1 MQVTLAKALK
11 ERSRLA
17 GKLKRNFEL
26 INRENSKIS
35 GSQRSFDM
43 HALHQESFQLHDQLT
58 QLKKIIAKANAP
70 IAEKLVEMDELKSM
84 ISYLRNV
91 DTTIGWRSQGY
102 NSENVCFE
110 AVLGSAE
117 LTAEADQ
124 LQKRAEQ
131 IQDELD
137 EFNALTKVDIPD
149 N

>member
-91 DTTIGWRSQGY
+91 NTTIGWQQQRYS
-102 NSENVCFE
+102 SEKACYE
-110 AVLGSAE
+110 AVLGSSE
-117 LTAEADQ
+117 LMAEADQ

-131 IQDELD
+131 LQDELD
-137 EFNALTKVDIPD
+137 EFNALTKVEIPEQ
-149 N
+149 

>member
-1 MQVTLAKALK
+1 
-11 ERSRLA
+11 
-17 GKLKRNFEL
+17 
-26 INRENSKIS
+26 
-35 GSQRSFDM
+35 M
-43 HALHQESFQLHDQLT
+43 HALHQECFQLHDQLT

-70 IAEKLVEMDELKSM
+70 IADKLVEMDELKSM

-91 DTTIGWRSQGY
+91 DTTIGWQKQGY
-102 NSENVCFE
+102 SSEKVCFE
-110 AVLGSAE
+110 AILGSAE
-117 LTAEADQ
+117 LMAEADQ

>member
-26 INRENSKIS
+26 INKENSKIS
-35 GSQRSFDM
+35 GSQCSFDM
-43 HALHQESFQLHDQLT
+43 HALHQECFQLHDRLT

-102 NSENVCFE
+102 NSEKVCFE

>member
-1 MQVTLAKALK
+1 MQVSLAKALK

-26 INRENSKIS
+26 INKENSMIS
-35 GSQRSFDM
+35 GSQRSFDLNK
-43 HALHQESFQLHDQLT
+43 LHQECLQLHNRLI
-58 QLKKIIAKANAP
+58 LIKKIIAKANAP

-84 ISYLRNV
+84 ICYLRNV
-91 DTTIGWRSQGY
+91 KTTIGWQQQGY
-102 NSENVCFE
+102 SSEKVCFD

-131 IQDELD
+131 LQDELD
-137 EFNALTKVDIPD
+137 DFNALTKVELPED
-149 N
+149 

>member
-26 INRENSKIS
+26 INKENSKIS
-35 GSQRSFDM
+35 GSQRSFDLNE
-43 HALHQESFQLHDQLT
+43 LHQECIQLHNSLIDV
-58 QLKKIIAKANAP
+58 KKVIAKANAP

-91 DTTIGWRSQGY
+91 NTTIGWQSQGY
-102 NSENVCFE
+102 GSEKVCYE
-110 AVLGSAE
+110 VILGDAE

-124 LQKRAEQ
+124 LQQRAEQ
-131 IQDELD
+131 LQDELD
-137 EFNALTKVDIPD
+137 EFNALTKVEIPD
-149 N
+149 K

>member
-26 INRENSKIS
+26 INKENSMIG
-35 GSQRSFDM
+35 GSERSFDL
-43 HALHQESFQLHDQLT
+43 HELHQECLQIHERLVT
-58 QLKKIIAKANAP
+58 IKKIIAKANAP

-91 DTTIGWRSQGY
+91 NTTIGWQSQGY
-102 NSENVCFE
+102 GAEKVCYE
-110 AVLGSAE
+110 VILGNAE

-124 LQKRAEQ
+124 LQKRAEHL
-131 IQDELD
+131 QDELD
-137 EFNALTKVDIPD
+137 EFNALTKVEIPD

>member
-26 INRENSKIS
+26 INKENSKIS

-43 HALHQESFQLHDQLT
+43 QELHQECFQLHDRLT

>member
-1 MQVTLAKALK
+1 MQVSLAKALK

-26 INRENSKIS
+26 INKENSKIS

-43 HALHQESFQLHDQLT
+43 HELHQECFQLHGQLI

-91 DTTIGWRSQGY
+91 NTTIGWQSQGY
-102 NSENVCFE
+102 SSEKSCYE
-110 AVLGSAE
+110 AILGSAE
-117 LTAEADQ
+117 LTVEADR

-137 EFNALTKVDIPD
+137 EFNALTKVEIPD

>member
-26 INRENSKIS
+26 INKENSMIS
-35 GSQRSFDM
+35 GSQRSFD
-43 HALHQESFQLHDQLT
+43 LNKVHQECFQLHNRLI
-58 QLKKIIAKANAP
+58 LIKKIIAKANAP

-84 ISYLRNV
+84 ICYLRNV
-91 DTTIGWRSQGY
+91 KTTIGWQQQGY
-102 NSENVCFE
+102 SAEKVCFD

-131 IQDELD
+131 LQDELD
-137 EFNALTKVDIPD
+137 DFNALTKVEISDD
-149 N
+149 

>member
-26 INRENSKIS
+26 INKENSKIS

-43 HALHQESFQLHDQLT
+43 HELHTECFHLHDQLT

-70 IAEKLVEMDELKSM
+70 IADKLVEMDELKSM

-91 DTTIGWRSQGY
+91 NTTIGWQSQGY
-102 NSENVCFE
+102 NTEKVCFE
-110 AVLGSAE
+110 AILGSAE

-137 EFNALTKVDIPD
+137 EFNALTKVEIPD